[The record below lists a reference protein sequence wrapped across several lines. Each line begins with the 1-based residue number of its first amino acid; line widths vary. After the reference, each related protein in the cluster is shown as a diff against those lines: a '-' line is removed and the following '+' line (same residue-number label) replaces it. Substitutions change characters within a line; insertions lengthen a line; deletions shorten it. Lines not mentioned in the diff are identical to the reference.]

1 MDTFAAR
8 LETLEHQFMR
18 AWMRGDRKLMKE
30 VAARDFVF
38 LLGGNKAAILDRVS
52 WLEAATTRLRCR
64 SYRFGDIY
72 VRRHGPVG
80 LFACQMEIEASLGD
94 QEWKGTI
101 WVSDLWRRSAVR
113 RSWKL
118 VERVVSRPEGDAGL
132 AENLKSFQLWS

>member
-8 LETLEHQFMR
+8 LETLEHQWMR

-38 LLGGNKAAILDRVS
+38 LLGGNKATMLDRVS
-52 WLEAATTRLRCR
+52 WLDAATTQLRCH

-72 VRRHGPVG
+72 VRRHGSIG
-80 LFACQMEIEASLGD
+80 LFACQIELEASLGD
-94 QEWKGTI
+94 HEWKGTV
-101 WVSDLWRRSAVR
+101 WTSDIWRRTMSR

-118 VERVVSRPEGDAGL
+118 VERVVSRPEGDNALRVGIEAL
-132 AENLKSFQLWS
+132 QLWR

>member
-30 VAARDFVF
+30 VAGRDFVF
-38 LLGGNKAAILDRVS
+38 LLGGKKATMLDRVS
-52 WLEAATTRLRCR
+52 WLDAATTRLRCH

-72 VRRHGPVG
+72 VRRHGSVG
-80 LFACQMEIEASLGD
+80 LFACQMEIDASLGD

-101 WVSDLWRRSAVR
+101 WVSDMWRRSAVR
-113 RSWKL
+113 LNWKL
-118 VERVVSRPEGDAGL
+118 IERVVSRPEGDVAL
-132 AENLKSFQLWS
+132 AENLKSLQLWT